1 MAMTE
6 MEARLAVLETS
17 HQSMRSRIFGNG
29 NPGELARME
38 RERKDDMRRVE
49 EKLDSI
55 EKKLSKVIT
64 AIAFLAGGAGVGV
77 SSLVHL
83 IFGG

>member
-17 HQSMRSRIFGNG
+17 HQSMRSRLFGNG
-29 NPGELARME
+29 NPGEIARIE
-38 RERKDDMRRVE
+38 KERKEEVRRVE

-55 EKKLSKVIT
+55 EKKLSRAIA
-64 AIAFLAGGAGVGV
+64 AIAFLAGGAGAGV
-77 SSLVHL
+77 SSVAHFL
-83 IFGG
+83 FGG